1 MDERK
6 RKIEILMK
14 ITLVEVKKVRKNAT
28 KTETKI
34 EGEMKLLL
42 VY

>member
-14 ITLVEVKKVRKNAT
+14 TTLVEVKKVRKNAT